1 MNNDYNSNTRPK
13 SNAIQW
19 KMKTTSTVISSV
31 FLIALLL
38 LTVISNISIY
48 RPADGQQEEGK
59 IIRQGIATSS
69 PDPLPGHEEHQ
80 SVVVL
85 GLREDNA
92 VYSGILTFTAT
103 QPVELQVL
111 HRNMTTTNTTGLGI
125 SEDFGTFGPLSMLQ
139 LPEGNGQVTISS
151 IIPDFPEDATTFS
164 ASVPFSGN
172 SIALHN
178 FDGEPFVVTYT
189 VTSDVLGPAERADS
203 LSTEPTI
210 PPEEEQEEEEEEG
223 VEG

>member
-1 MNNDYNSNTRPK
+1 MNNDNNSNTGPK
-13 SNAIQW
+13 SNAILW
-19 KMKTTSTVISSV
+19 EMKTTGTVISSI

-38 LTVISNISIY
+38 ITAISGISIY

-80 SVVVL
+80 GVVVL

-103 QPVELQVL
+103 EPVELQVL

-125 SEDFGTFGPLSMLQ
+125 SEDFGTLSILPL
-139 LPEGNGQVTISS
+139 PGGNGQVTISS

-203 LSTEPTI
+203 VSTEPTF
-210 PPEEEQEEEEEEG
+210 PPEEG
-223 VEG
+223 

>member
-1 MNNDYNSNTRPK
+1 MNKDNNSNNSNTGPK
-13 SNAIQW
+13 SNTILW
-19 KMKTTSTVISSV
+19 EMKTTSTVISSI

-38 LTVISNISIY
+38 LTAISGISIY
-48 RPADGQQEEGK
+48 RPAEGQQAEGK
-59 IIRQGIATSS
+59 IIRQGIATSL

-85 GLREDNA
+85 RLREDNA

-103 QPVELQVL
+103 KPVEIQVL

-125 SEDFGTFGPLSMLQ
+125 AEDFGTLSILPL
-139 LPEGNGQVTISS
+139 PGGNGEVTISS
-151 IIPDFPEDATTFS
+151 LIPDFPEEATTFS

-189 VTSDVLGPAERADS
+189 VTADLLGPAERADNV
-203 LSTEPTI
+203 STQPTI
-210 PPEEEQEEEEEEG
+210 APEEEEEEE
-223 VEG
+223 VD

>member
-1 MNNDYNSNTRPK
+1 MSKDNNSNTGPT
-13 SNAIQW
+13 SNVILW
-19 KMKTTSTVISSV
+19 EMKTNSIVISSI

-38 LTVISNISIY
+38 LLTEVSGISIY

-80 SVVVL
+80 GVVIL
-85 GLREDNA
+85 RLREDNA
-92 VYSGILTFTAT
+92 VYSGTLTFTAT
-103 QPVELQVL
+103 RPVEVQVL
-111 HRNMTTTNTTGLGI
+111 HRNMTTTNTTGLNI
-125 SEDFGTFGPLSMLQ
+125 AEDFGTLSLLPL
-139 LPEGNGQVTISS
+139 PGGNGQVTISS
-151 IIPDFPEDATTFS
+151 IVPDFPEEATTFS

-189 VTSDVLGPAERADS
+189 VTSDILGPAERADS
-203 LSTEPTI
+203 VSTQPTI
-210 PPEEEQEEEEEEG
+210 APGGEEEEEEEEG
-223 VEG
+223 D